1 MGASARKKSL
11 HVISDGKLSLE
22 AFAEIAGEVE
32 PFADKFHLREK
43 HRTSR
48 QLYEGV
54 ELLCNEG
61 IPIHKIVIND
71 RVDVAWTYKTGVH
84 LAFHSLPVHVVKMHF
99 PDMPTGCSVHSLEE
113 AKEAAKQ
120 GADYILFGHIFETDS
135 KKGVSPRGTGSLEAL
150 KKAVEIPVLAIGG
163 IKPENVT
170 EVLEAGADGIAVMSA
185 ILQAKDPAE
194 AAKLFLNKFN
204 EEGKDEENI

>member
-1 MGASARKKSL
+1 MRKQL

-48 QLYEGV
+48 ELYAGV
-54 ELLCNEG
+54 ELLLKEG

-71 RVDVAWTYKTGVH
+71 RVDVAWACKTGVH
-84 LAFHSLPVHVVKMHF
+84 LAFHSLPAHVVKTCF
-99 PDMPTGCSVHSLEE
+99 PEMPIGCSVHSPEE
-113 AKEAAKQ
+113 AKVAAIQ

-135 KKGVSPRGTGSLEAL
+135 KKGIPPRGIEALEAV
-150 KKAVEIPVLAIGG
+150 KKEIDVPVLAIGG
-163 IKPENVT
+163 IKPENVP
-170 EVLEAGADGIAVMSA
+170 EVLGAGADGIAVMSG
-185 ILQAKDPAE
+185 ILQAKDPAKE
-194 AAKLFLNKFN
+194 AKLFSKKLN
-204 EEGKDEENI
+204 EEG

>member
-1 MGASARKKSL
+1 MKKQL

-48 QLYEGV
+48 DLITGV
-54 ELLCNEG
+54 KLLLNEG

-71 RVDVAWTYKTGVH
+71 RVDVAWACKTGVQ
-84 LAFHSLPVHVVKMHF
+84 LAFHSLPAHIVKTHF
-99 PDMPTGCSVHSLEE
+99 PEMPIGCSVHSPEE
-113 AKEAAKQ
+113 AEKAAKQ

-135 KKGVSPRGTGSLEAL
+135 KKGVPPRGTGSLEAL
-150 KKAVEIPVLAIGG
+150 KKAVDIPVLAIGG
-163 IKPENVT
+163 IKPEKVP
-170 EVLEAGADGIAVMSA
+170 EVLEAGADGIAVMSG
-185 ILQAKDPAE
+185 ILLAKDPVE
-194 AAKLFLNKFN
+194 AAKLFSKKLN
-204 EEGKDEENI
+204 EEGK

>member
-1 MGASARKKSL
+1 MRKQL

-32 PFADKFHLREK
+32 PFADRFHLREK

-48 QLYEGV
+48 ELYEGV
-54 ELLCNEG
+54 KLLCNEG

-71 RVDVAWTYKTGVH
+71 RVDVAWACKTGAH
-84 LAFHSLPVHVVKMHF
+84 LAFHSLPVRVVKTHF
-99 PDMPTGCSVHSLEE
+99 LDMPIGCSVHSSEE
-113 AKEAAKQ
+113 AEEAAKQ

-135 KKGVSPRGTGSLEAL
+135 KKGIPPRGTGSLEAL
-150 KKAVEIPVLAIGG
+150 KKAVEIPVMAIGG
-163 IKPENVT
+163 IKPEKVP
-170 EVLEAGADGIAVMSA
+170 EVLEAGADGIAVMSG

-194 AAKLFLNKFN
+194 AAKLFSKKLNG
-204 EEGKDEENI
+204 EGEK

>member
-1 MGASARKKSL
+1 MKKSL
-11 HVISDGKLSLE
+11 HVISDGKHSLE

-48 QLYEGV
+48 ELYEGV

-61 IPIHKIVIND
+61 VPIHKIVIND

-84 LAFHSLPVHVVKMHF
+84 LAFHSLPVHVVKTHF
-99 PDMPTGCSVHSLEE
+99 QEMLIGCSVHSPEE
-113 AKEAAKQ
+113 AAEAAKQ

-135 KKGVSPRGTGSLEAL
+135 KKRVPPRGTGSLEAL

-163 IKPENVT
+163 IKPEKVP
-170 EVLEAGADGIAVMSA
+170 EVLEAGADGIAVMSG

-194 AAKLFLNKFN
+194 AAKLFSKKLNG
-204 EEGKDEENI
+204 EGE

>member
-1 MGASARKKSL
+1 MKKQL

-43 HRTSR
+43 HRTAR
-48 QLYEGV
+48 ELYEGI

-61 IPIHKIVIND
+61 VPIHKIVIND
-71 RVDVAWTYKTGVH
+71 RVDVAWTCKAGVH

-99 PDMPTGCSVHSLEE
+99 PDMPIGCSVHSLEE
-113 AKEAAKQ
+113 AEEAAKQ
-120 GADYILFGHIFETDS
+120 GAGYILFGHIFETDS
-135 KKGVSPRGTGSLEAL
+135 KKGAPPRGTGSLEAL

-163 IKPENVT
+163 IKPEKVP
-170 EVLEAGADGIAVMSA
+170 EVLEAGADGIAVMSG

-194 AAKLFLNKFN
+194 AAKLFLNKLD
-204 EEGKDEENI
+204 EEGK